1 MPRKIIAAVV
11 LVVVLGIVG
20 LSSVFTV
27 SEQQQAIVLQ
37 FNAYVRDAKNAG
49 LHFKIPFFQSVQYY
63 DKRVLDYEV
72 DLGEIPTSDQKQL
85 LVDAFVRYRID
96 DPLKFYNTARSTQ
109 AFEARGS
116 VQKGLL
122 PAIVEAEV
130 RAVFGRVDLATLLTP
145 ERAELMSE
153 IARRVRTQAD
163 SWGVKMIDVRLK
175 RLDLPRQNSN
185 AVIER
190 METQRRQEA
199 VKIRAEGDKESQ
211 RYTAEADKKVRI
223 ILAEADKKS
232 QILRGEGEGKAQEI
246 FNKAFGAD
254 PIFFEFWQCMQ
265 SVREGLADGTRY
277 VGAPSGEILFQFC
290 IAPKTMSGTT
300 RN

>member
-1 MPRKIIAAVV
+1 
-11 LVVVLGIVG
+11 
-20 LSSVFTV
+20 
-27 SEQQQAIVLQ
+27 
-37 FNAYVRDAKNAG
+37 
-49 LHFKIPFFQSVQYY
+49 
-63 DKRVLDYEV
+63 VLDYEV
-72 DLGEIPTSDQKQL
+72 DLGEIPTGDQKQL
-85 LVDAFVRYRID
+85 LVDAFVRYRIV
-96 DPLKFYNTARSTQ
+96 DPLKFYNTARSTV

-145 ERAELMSE
+145 KRAELMSE
-153 IARRVRTQAD
+153 ITRRVRAQAD
-163 SWGVKMIDVRLK
+163 NWGVEMIDVRIK

-211 RYTAEADKKVRI
+211 RITAEADKRVRI

-246 FNKAFGAD
+246 YNKAFGAD
-254 PIFFEFWQCMQ
+254 AEFFEFWQCMIT
-265 SVREGLADGTRY
+265 VREGLALGTRY
-277 VGAPSGEILFQFC
+277 VGTPSGDILFQFC
-290 IAPKTMSGTT
+290 VSPKRQGVSS